1 MCHNIIKC
9 IEGKITLLLY
19 KNIQFLWSSGKAGQ
33 MSEIVQWCVNCFFH
47 PSMIVPYIKS
57 QCIRYSSLSLLGL
70 ILWAILSLSRSF
82 WAYWL
87 TKSFNF
93 FGLGEIDKTKVAEKL
108 CQNGFLQGCLKAL
121 FESTWSSEDI
131 IFKGKIDFIRQ
142 KTKLESKVET

>member
-1 MCHNIIKC
+1 MCHDIIKC

-57 QCIRYSSLSLLGL
+57 QCIRYSSLSLPGL
-70 ILWAILSLSRSF
+70 ILWVILSLSRSLLVLF
-82 WAYWL
+82 C
-87 TKSFNF
+87 TTSFNF
-93 FGLGEIDKTKVAEKL
+93 FGLGEIEKTEIAQNHG
-108 CQNGFLQGCLKAL
+108 QNGILQGCLKAL

-131 IFKGKIDFIRQ
+131 VFKRKIKFIRQ